1 MPNKMKVLLAVF
13 ALSTL
18 LNVLTGQWF
27 IAAYG
32 GIMLVGLAR
41 GHEGARTLL
50 SMSSA
55 AGVFL
60 YAGLSIFA
68 LLSLSQGAQAIV
80 PVLISLA
87 ITGTGAVVCGLTVW
101 CLNQPD
107 VQHWMYERS
116 MAHVPD

>member
-18 LNVLTGQWF
+18 LNGLAGQWF
-27 IAAYG
+27 FAAYG
-32 GIMLVGLAR
+32 ALMLVGLSR

-55 AGVFL
+55 AGAFL
-60 YAGLSIFA
+60 YAGLGIFA
-68 LLSLSQGAQAIV
+68 LLGLSQGARAIV
-80 PVLISLA
+80 PVLISLS
-87 ITGTGAVVCGLTVW
+87 ITGTGAIVCGLTVW

-116 MAHVPD
+116 MSHVPD